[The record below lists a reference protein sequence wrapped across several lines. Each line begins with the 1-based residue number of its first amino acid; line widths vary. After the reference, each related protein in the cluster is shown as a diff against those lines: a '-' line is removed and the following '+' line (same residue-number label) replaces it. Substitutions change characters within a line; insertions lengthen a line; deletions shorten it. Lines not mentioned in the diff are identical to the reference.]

1 MMAHRL
7 LIVLLLGA
15 LAWAAPM
22 IARAQNCNVTVTGVA
37 FGTYDPTSAVPRDA
51 NGSVQVECV
60 LAQIPVEIQLDAGNN
75 AFPAGSI
82 GNRRMVSGAFNLPY
96 QLYTDA
102 ARGIIWGNTPTTSVT
117 CTTGVTSGVCT
128 GSSTVFGIFQRA
140 TRPIYGRIPTAQDV
154 GVGTYNDSVDV
165 TIIF

>member
-7 LIVLLLGA
+7 FIVLLLGA

-22 IARAQNCNVTVTGVA
+22 IARAQNCNVEVTAVA
-37 FGTYDPTSAVPRDA
+37 FGAYDPTSAIPRDA
-51 NGSVQVECV
+51 NGSVQVECI
-60 LAQIPVEIQLDAGNN
+60 AQQIPVEIRLDAGNN
-75 AFPAGSI
+75 APGNNIA
-82 GNRRMVSGAFNLPY
+82 NRRMVSGAYNLPY

-102 ARGIIWGNTPTTSVT
+102 ARGIVWGNNAATSVT
-117 CTTGVTSGVCT
+117 CTTGITSGVCT
-128 GSSTVFGIFQRA
+128 GSSAVFGIFQRA

-154 GVGTYNDSVDV
+154 GVGNYNDQVDV